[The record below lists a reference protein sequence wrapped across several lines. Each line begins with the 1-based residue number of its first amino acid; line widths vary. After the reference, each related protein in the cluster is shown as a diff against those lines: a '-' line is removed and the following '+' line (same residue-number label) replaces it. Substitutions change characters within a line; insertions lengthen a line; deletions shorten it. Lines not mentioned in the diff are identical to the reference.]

1 MSYLVLCTFDLEN
14 ASSED
19 YNNAYR
25 VLEEIGLSKET
36 TSDTSSIVTLPNTVT
51 IGKFNGVS
59 PISIKEDILAQI
71 KNGFKALRLK
81 SKIFIIVSSGWSWAQ
96 SKT

>member
-19 YNNAYR
+19 YKNAYR

-51 IGKFNGVS
+51 I
-59 PISIKEDILAQI
+59 
-71 KNGFKALRLK
+71 
-81 SKIFIIVSSGWSWAQ
+81 
-96 SKT
+96 